1 MRILSASLGCI
12 LLGWSVGLPAAQG
25 KAIERLLHGEIL
37 FESLQGRQL
46 DALLKL
52 NTGQP
57 VKSGWPASRQST
69 ITDLRLAYGLS
80 TLTDQSVKRRGNN
93 TRNTNAQN
101 RAAYALAWFYYDDG
115 KPTQAL
121 QALEMIRGDIDD
133 VSVDD
138 IQYLRALSFARVGKH
153 TAAANLLER
162 LPDTGPLGPYVQY
175 NLAMA
180 QLQSGNEA
188 RGRASLAA
196 LGQTRAS
203 DEEALA
209 LKDLANLKLGYR
221 YLEEGRAEQAKASF
235 NRIRLDGP
243 FTNQALLGAGW
254 AAFQMGQIERA
265 VVAWSVLHEKTA
277 INDSVIEAKM
287 ALPYAYSKLGAH
299 GKAANL
305 YAKTIELFDAE
316 LAGLA
321 SSSKA
326 IDNGELRRAI
336 MNAYDRTSDDWF
348 KGIANGSGQRQQ
360 FHLPLLLANDGF
372 NRMAGTLHELAVLAH
387 RLQQA
392 RKSVDTH
399 LELVYKREKYYGSTL
414 PAVDREL
421 STVKQ
426 RIKSL
431 STAAAA
437 NASDSSPELK
447 QLQSAYDDTV
457 KQRGAALAYSQQ
469 LPKHERQLKDLANRL
484 DRVGKKLDAEIN
496 RVAKQMESAATQT
509 LALKYKQLES
519 YRSNALFSL
528 AESYDFAT
536 GKQE

>member
-1 MRILSASLGCI
+1 MRVLSASLGCI
-12 LLGWSVGLPAAQG
+12 LLGWSLGLPAAQSA
-25 KAIERLLHGEIL
+25 AIERLLHGEIL

-57 VKSGWPASRQST
+57 LKSGWPASSQTS

-80 TLTDQSVKRRGNN
+80 ALTDQNVKRRANN

-101 RAAYALAWFYYDDG
+101 QTAYALAWFYYNDG
-115 KPTQAL
+115 QPTQAL
-121 QALEMIRGDIDD
+121 EALEMIRGDIDD

-153 TAAANLLER
+153 SAAAKILER
-162 LPDTGPLGPYVQY
+162 LPDSGPLGPYVQY

-196 LGQTRAS
+196 LGQVKAS
-203 DEEALA
+203 DEEVLA

-254 AAFQMGQIERA
+254 AAFQMGRIERA
-265 VVAWSVLHEKTA
+265 VVAWSVLHQKAA

-305 YAKTIELFDAE
+305 YAKTVELFDAE

-321 SSSKA
+321 SSSEA
-326 IDNGELRRAI
+326 IDNGALRRAI

-348 KGIANGSGQRQQ
+348 IDIARGGGQQQQ
-360 FHLPLLLANDGF
+360 FHLPLLLANDDF
-372 NRMAGTLHELAVLAH
+372 SRLAGTLHELAVLEH
-387 RLQQA
+387 RLDQTRNNVA
-392 RKSVDTH
+392 AY
-399 LELVYKREKYYGSTL
+399 LELARARQKHYASTL
-414 PAVDREL
+414 PAVAKEL
-421 STVKQ
+421 KVINRQ
-426 RIKSL
+426 IKPMLTNPATNTSG
-431 STAAAA
+431 
-437 NASDSSPELK
+437 NSPELK
-447 QLQSAYDDTV
+447 QLQAVYDNTEKLRSATS
-457 KQRGAALAYSQQ
+457 KYSRE
-469 LPKHERQLKDLANRL
+469 LPKYQRQLKDFSNRL
-484 DRVGKKLDAEIN
+484 ERVNKKLDAEIN
-496 RVAKQMESAATQT
+496 RVAGQMEAAAAQT

-519 YRSNALFSL
+519 YRSNALFAL

-536 GKQE
+536 GKEQ